1 MADVVVHH
9 SSLSDLFVAL
19 ADRLHEVVRFE
30 YANFS
35 LYDPIKKVMRL
46 HTSEGSASA
55 QIPQEVSIDE
65 AASGWVWKN
74 QKPLVIADL
83 AEESRFPVV
92 FDVLRERGLH
102 SYCMLPLTTPRE
114 RLGALGL
121 GSAAV
126 AAYTDADVLLLTRV
140 AHMVALAV
148 ENTLTREQLKE
159 KNQKLEAL
167 VDTTGALVGSL
178 DLESLL
184 PRVAESIRRAVPHE
198 YASVAICDWEAQVT
212 EAYALVLP
220 RAATSTIVGEVIP
233 MVATASL
240 PMGRS

>member
-1 MADVVVHH
+1 
-9 SSLSDLFVAL
+9 
-19 ADRLHEVVRFE
+19 
-30 YANFS
+30 
-35 LYDPIKKVMRL
+35 
-46 HTSEGSASA
+46 
-55 QIPQEVSIDE
+55 
-65 AASGWVWKN
+65 
-74 QKPLVIADL
+74 
-83 AEESRFPVV
+83 
-92 FDVLRERGLH
+92 
-102 SYCMLPLTTPRE
+102 
-114 RLGALGL
+114 
-121 GSAAV
+121 

-178 DLESLL
+178 DLESLI

-240 PMGRS
+240 PMGRSFTREGLASLETPVADYLLESGIRSMLCLPLIT